1 MKKLCKILTLILALI
16 FLFSL
21 TACKKEP
28 VKVDGDSVIITARSS
43 EYDIEG
49 KTLYEF
55 MQIISEDEK
64 LEFTL
69 SNGMVSSINGKD
81 NGTNSFW
88 MLYTDDEENSNTAW
102 GTVEYEG
109 KIYASAA
116 LGATELLVKDGA
128 TYIWIYQTF

>member
-1 MKKLCKILTLILALI
+1 MFLTLILALI
-16 FLFSL
+16 FLCSL